1 MSSKTKLVVGVI
13 TAVGLAFMA
22 FSYFQRVN
30 VPILDPRGPIG
41 QKERD
46 LIFLAVGLSLI
57 VVIPVFFMLGF
68 FAWKYREGNK
78 KAKYDPHFDHSRLI
92 ESVWWGVPI
101 VIITILAFA
110 TWKGSHELDP
120 FKPIEASSKPLQ
132 VQVVA
137 LQWKWLFIY
146 PEQNI
151 ATVNLVQFPEKT
163 PVEFQ
168 LTGDAPMNSF
178 WIPRLGGQIYA
189 MSGMSTKLNL
199 MADNIG
205 SYPGSS
211 ANISGA
217 GFADMTFVAKS
228 VSSGDFEKW
237 IGLVRQYR
245 DSLTMEAYSQLV
257 KPSKNVPIDYYSSV
271 ENNLYGQIIAKYMG
285 PAQERHMESM

>member
-30 VPILDPRGPIG
+30 VPILDPSGPIG